1 MLRWAYGVTRLDKI
15 RNENIRNEMKVTEL
29 HKKIQEKRLGWY
41 GHLMRREEGHIGKRV
56 LKMEVTGR
64 RRRGRPERRWM
75 DCVREDMKEKNL
87 EERDVKDRNKWKT
100 LIKNGDPA

>member
-1 MLRWAYGVTRLDKI
+1 
-15 RNENIRNEMKVTEL
+15 
-29 HKKIQEKRLGWY
+29 
-41 GHLMRREEGHIGKRV
+41 
-56 LKMEVTGR
+56 
-64 RRRGRPERRWM
+64 M